1 MGYDIWQRDSSFCI
15 RRENFPG
22 LVKAAIQ
29 RFPDLFDEMSSVR
42 EIFKG
47 FDFEVDKD
55 AEGNLS
61 DITFTGDRAGNEDE
75 LFETIAPFVEPG
87 SSVSFYGEDG
97 NIWQYRFD
105 GEQCRDESPLLIWP
119 ENPKP
124 PKEGQSVYRLP
135 FSIQGE
141 LAFPAASRKEA
152 CRALE
157 LLDPEDFLSH
167 LLTLFQKN
175 GIGAYLRPDEM
186 KKAEGET
193 DALIS

>member
-1 MGYDIWQRDSSFCI
+1 MGYDIWQRDIVFCI
-15 RRENFPG
+15 RKEIFPE
-22 LVKAAIQ
+22 LVKAVIR

-61 DITFTGDRAGNEDE
+61 DITFTGDRAGNEDA
-75 LFETIAPFVEPG
+75 LFEAIAPFVEPG
-87 SSVSFYGEDG
+87 SSVSFYGEG
-97 NIWQYRFD
+97 GSIRQYCFD
-105 GEQCRDESPLLIWP
+105 GKQCRDKSPLLIWP

-141 LAFPAASRKEA
+141 LELYAESSEKA
-152 CRALE
+152 CTTFGLF
-157 LLDPEDFLSH
+157 DSEDFLFH

-186 KKAEGET
+186 KKAKGKA
-193 DALIS
+193 DALIL

>member
-15 RRENFPG
+15 RKENFPG

-29 RFPDLFDEMSSVR
+29 HFPNLFDEMSSVG
-42 EIFKG
+42 EIFKE

-61 DITFTGDRAGNEDE
+61 DIIFTGEKAGNEDE
-75 LFETIAPFVEPG
+75 LFETIAPFVEQG
-87 SSVSFYGEDG
+87 SSVSFYGED
-97 NIWQYRFD
+97 NSIWQYCFD
-105 GEQCRDESPLLIWP
+105 GKQCRDESPLLIWP

-124 PKEGQSVYRLP
+124 KKKGQSVYRLP

-141 LAFPAASRKEA
+141 LELYAESLEKACMAFGLFDS
-152 CRALE
+152 
-157 LLDPEDFLSH
+157 EDFLSH

-175 GIGAYLRPDEM
+175 GIGTYLRLDEI

-193 DALIS
+193 DAVFS